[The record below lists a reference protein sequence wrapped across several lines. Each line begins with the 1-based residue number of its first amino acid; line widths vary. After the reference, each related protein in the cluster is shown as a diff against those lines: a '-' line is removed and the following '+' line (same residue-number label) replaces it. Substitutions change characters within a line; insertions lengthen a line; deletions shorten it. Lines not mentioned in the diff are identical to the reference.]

1 MYIIVGLGNPGLRF
15 EKTRHNVGF
24 RVIDKLAAEYAVRVN
39 VRKFR
44 SLIGD
49 CVIDGNKVLLVK
61 PQTYMNLSGEAVR
74 EVASYYH
81 IEPDHLIVIYDDLD
95 LPLGSLRI
103 RKSGGPGTHNGM
115 RSVVSCLGNGDFPRI
130 RVGIGDTDDA
140 VVDHVIGKVP
150 KAEQEVL
157 AAVESDAARAV
168 TDIIVLGIDNAM
180 NRHNFKKG
188 PTQDDH

>member
-1 MYIIVGLGNPGLRF
+1 MYIVVGLGNPGLKY

-24 RVIDKLAAEYAVRVN
+24 RVIDKLAAEYEVRVN

-44 SLIGD
+44 ALVGD

-61 PQTYMNLSGEAVR
+61 PQTYMNLSGESVR

-81 IEPDHLIVIYDDLD
+81 IEPDRLIVIYDDMD

-115 RSVVSCLGNGDFPRI
+115 RSVVSLLGSGDFPRI
-130 RVGIGDTDDA
+130 RVGIGDPDDEA
-140 VVDHVIGKVP
+140 VDYVIGKVS
-150 KAEQEVL
+150 KAEQQVL
-157 AAVESDAARAV
+157 DAAESDAARAV
-168 TDIIVLGIDNAM
+168 TDIIALGIDNAM
-180 NRHNFKKG
+180 NRHNVKKG